1 MTLLLTWF
9 LAHFTGDF
17 LLQPHAMVE
26 DKEEQ
31 KLASKYLYFH
41 VIIHFALILVFTW
54 DLTMW
59 KPALYIAGSHL
70 VIDALKV
77 SLQNENTR
85 RRWFYIDQL
94 LHLAAISV
102 IWAIYTNVDFSEI
115 FKPALNGQTMLLALS
130 IVFLTT
136 PASAFVKNFISKWTP
151 GKESEKENRALSD
164 AGMYIGIL
172 ERLLAFIFIIT
183 NHWSALGFLI
193 TAKSVFRFGDLRESH
208 NREFTEY
215 ILIGTL
221 MSFSIAVLIALLYL
235 LLLPV
240 LK

>member
-17 LLQPHAMVE
+17 LLQSHAMVE

-41 VIIHFALILVFTW
+41 VIIHFVLILVFTW

-115 FKPALNGQTMLLALS
+115 FKPALNGQTILMALS

-221 MSFSIAVLIALLYL
+221 VSFAIAVLIATGYL
-235 LLLPV
+235 LLQSE